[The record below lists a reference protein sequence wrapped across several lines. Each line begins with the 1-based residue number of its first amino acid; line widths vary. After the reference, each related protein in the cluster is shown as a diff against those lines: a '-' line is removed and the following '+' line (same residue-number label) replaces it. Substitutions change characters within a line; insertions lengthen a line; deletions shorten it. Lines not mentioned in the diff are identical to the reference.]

1 MSRIITA
8 SATINGVDDETFG
21 SNEFGH
27 AEFTRE
33 TVLGDAQPQNGMRMQ
48 CRWGGECRVEL
59 DLTGQLLNNE
69 DVRISGVALLFE
81 GTSEDTNDL
90 NGRTEFTFLVP
101 RGKTVS
107 NQQQVKNTDEGG
119 DFATIDMSVSNIL
132 VQVNSQAL
140 QVAQGAIYAIQDNG
154 DMLFYK
160 HAGFNDGSPNWPIS
174 AKKIGNGWNFKQVF
188 AGSN

>member
-1 MSRIITA
+1 MARRVTA

-33 TVLGDAQPQNGMRMQ
+33 TILGDAQPQNVMRMQ

-59 DLTGQLLNNE
+59 DLTGQMIDNG
-69 DVRISGVALLFE
+69 DVRVSGVALLFE

-90 NGRTEFTFLVP
+90 DGRAEFTFLVP

-107 NQQQVKNTDEGG
+107 NSQRVDNTDEGG
-119 DFATIDMSVSNIL
+119 DFATIDMSVN
-132 VQVNSQAL
+132 NSI
-140 QVAQGAIYAIQDNG
+140 VED
-154 DMLFYK
+154 
-160 HAGFNDGSPNWPIS
+160 
-174 AKKIGNGWNFKQVF
+174 
-188 AGSN
+188 